1 MKLIKQFYTYVWQFK
16 TSFILGSIM
25 IVASQILYNISNY
38 FIKYFFDEVSTSSI
52 DTLAITNIIAT
63 IVGVYLVST
72 VVGIIAWTITDYY
85 ILEASRRLKVEV
97 VSRIHDLDFAYHT
110 NKKSGSLIS
119 VIRRGDGA
127 FFSFNHELNREILMI
142 VIDFAFILV
151 AFTVLSWS
159 LTLIVALSVLVTLA
173 FTKYLLERN
182 IAARKALNDKD
193 DQISGIVADNLINF
207 ETVKYFA
214 KETFEQKRLVSKF
227 SEWWAR
233 VWAYMFSFRQIE
245 LVTSVINIVAMVAVF
260 VLSLNIY
267 SQGQMA
273 VGELVIVLTFTLR
286 FFPQMFS
293 LIFRLREIAKNYTDL
308 EKYLEILNLNPEVKD
323 VDNAVELPLSGG
335 IINFNDIHFSYNKQ
349 NPVISGLNLKI
360 NPNESI
366 AFVGVSGAG
375 KSTLVKLLLR
385 FFDVDKGS
393 IIINGLDIKEVTKTS
408 LRAHIGI
415 VPQEPILFNDTIK
428 YNISY
433 PNPEASDED
442 IRRAVKMANLEDFIE
457 SLPKKYLTQVGERGI
472 KLSGGQKQRLAIARI
487 FIANCPVMVFDEAT
501 SQLDSE
507 SEKLIQDSLWK
518 MAKEKTT
525 IIIAHRLSTVMNADR
540 IIVLENGKIAEMG
553 KHHEL
558 ISKQQGLYKKLW
570 DMQRG
575 GMLLLDPD

>member
-433 PNPEASDED
+433 PNPEATDED

-558 ISKQQGLYKKLW
+558 IRKQQGLYKKLW

-575 GMLLLDPD
+575 GMLLLDSD

>member
-1 MKLIKQFYTYVWQFK
+1 M
-16 TSFILGSIM
+16 
-25 IVASQILYNISNY
+25 ASQILYNISNY

-433 PNPEASDED
+433 PNPEATDED

-558 ISKQQGLYKKLW
+558 IRKQQGLYKKLW

-575 GMLLLDPD
+575 GMLLLDSD

>member
-182 IAARKALNDKD
+182 ISARKALNDKD

-433 PNPEASDED
+433 PNPEATDED